1 MKCVILESPY
11 RVDRTRTYLQECIRD
26 CLRRGEAPFASHQMY
41 TDALDDDNVQDRT
54 LGISAGFAWH
64 DRADYVVVYEDL
76 GVSPGMQEG
85 IDHAQGRGLRVDRRR
100 IR

>member
-11 RVDRTRTYLQECIRD
+11 RQDPDRVYLQECIRD

-41 TDALDDDNVQDRT
+41 TDALDDNNIKDRT

-64 DRADYVVVYEDL
+64 ERADYTVVYEDL
-76 GVSPGMQEG
+76 GISSGMQQG
-85 IDHAQGRGLRVDRRR
+85 IEHAQSRGLRVDRRR